1 MIREKAAAFSGI
13 FELSRISLIS
23 SNEIIGLAVPFSN
36 RFSDLLS
43 STAIA
48 TARPTLLEGK
58 ALSREVESIS
68 FRFSDLLRN
77 RKTFLA
83 AAWTLRREGI
93 ICLREAA
100 PAELI
105 ASINKDVGLLLKEI
119 EAGDH
124 GRLASL
130 AYLNLP
136 DQRVLKGYNQFRD
149 ADRPVINYRVKR
161 PDGRSGSDA
170 GMIDIFHPER
180 LSDSLNRSIHVCL
193 QESVIQRLLLI
204 SSFNRMRVKCRN
216 LYLNRGV
223 QDTRSYHCDGR
234 SLKFKSFV
242 YLSDVQSLA
251 DGPYCFVPKSQRRR
265 RLWWRNARYNKRQGL
280 GPFEFSQLQGT
291 EAISLFAKAGDMV
304 LSSQRGAHC
313 GHPQQPQASRAV
325 LVNMFQR

>member
-1 MIREKAAAFSGI
+1 MT
-13 FELSRISLIS
+13 
-23 SNEIIGLAVPFSN
+23 
-36 RFSDLLS
+36 

-48 TARPTLLEGK
+48 TARPTLLDGK
-58 ALSREVESIS
+58 ALSQEVQSIS
-68 FRFSDLLRN
+68 FRFSDLLSN
-77 RKTFLA
+77 RRTFLA
-83 AAWTLRREGI
+83 AAWTLRRQGI

-100 PAELI
+100 PADLI
-105 ASINKDVGLLLKEI
+105 ASINRDVGRLLEEI
-119 EAGDH
+119 ESGDH

-136 DQRVLKGYNQFRD
+136 EQRVLKGYNQFRD
-149 ADRPVINYRVKR
+149 ADRSVINYRVKR

-180 LSDSLNRSIHVCL
+180 LSDSLNTSIRTCL
-193 QESVIQRLLLI
+193 QESVIQRLLLV

-251 DGPYCFVPKSQRRR
+251 DGPYCFCLLYTSPSPRD
-265 RLWWRNARYNKRQGL
+265 
-280 GPFEFSQLQGT
+280 S
-291 EAISLFAKAGDMV
+291 
-304 LSSQRGAHC
+304 
-313 GHPQQPQASRAV
+313 
-325 LVNMFQR
+325 

>member
-1 MIREKAAAFSGI
+1 M
-13 FELSRISLIS
+13 LT
-23 SNEIIGLAVPFSN
+23 
-36 RFSDLLS
+36 

-48 TARPTLLEGK
+48 PARPTLLDGN
-58 ALSREVESIS
+58 ALSQEVQSIS
-68 FRFSDLLRN
+68 FRFSDLLHN
-77 RKTFLA
+77 RRTFLA
-83 AAWTLRREGI
+83 AAWTLRRRGI
-93 ICLREAA
+93 ICIREAA
-100 PAELI
+100 PPELI
-105 ASINKDVGLLLKEI
+105 ASINRDVGELLEEI
-119 EAGDH
+119 ESGDH

-136 DQRVLKGYNQFRD
+136 DHRVLKGYNQFRD
-149 ADRPVINYRVKR
+149 ADRAVINYRVKR

-180 LSDSLNRSIHVCL
+180 LSESLNSGIRECL
-193 QESVIQRLLLI
+193 QESMIQRLLLA
-204 SSFNRMRVKCRN
+204 SSFNRLRVKCRN
-216 LYLNRGV
+216 LYINRGV

-265 RLWWRNARYNKRQGL
+265 RLWWRNARYNKRHGL
-280 GPFEFSQLQGT
+280 GPFEFSQLQGA
-291 EAISLFAKAGDMV
+291 EAIALFAKAGDMV

-313 GHPQQPQASRAV
+313 GHPQHPQARRAV

>member
-1 MIREKAAAFSGI
+1 MT
-13 FELSRISLIS
+13 
-23 SNEIIGLAVPFSN
+23 
-36 RFSDLLS
+36 

-48 TARPTLLEGK
+48 SARPTLLDGQ
-58 ALSREVESIS
+58 ALSQEVEAIS
-68 FRFSDLLRN
+68 FRFSELLSN
-77 RKTFLA
+77 RTTFLA
-83 AAWTLRREGI
+83 AAWALRRQGI

-105 ASINKDVGLLLKEI
+105 AAINTDVAQLLEEI
-119 EAGDH
+119 ESGDH
-124 GRLASL
+124 GRLKRL

-136 DQRVLKGYNQFRD
+136 EQRVLKGYNQFRD
-149 ADRPVINYRVKR
+149 ADRSVINYRVKR

-180 LSDSLNRSIHVCL
+180 LSESLNSSIRTCL
-193 QESVIQRLLLI
+193 QESVIQKLLLV
-204 SSFNRMRVKCRN
+204 SSFNQMRVKCRN

-251 DGPYCFVPKSQRRR
+251 DGPYCFVPRSQRRR
-265 RLWWRNARYNKRQGL
+265 RLWWRNARYNKQHGL

-291 EAISLFAKAGDMV
+291 EAIALFAKSGDMV

-313 GHPQQPQASRAV
+313 GHPQHPEARRAV

>member
-1 MIREKAAAFSGI
+1 MT
-13 FELSRISLIS
+13 
-23 SNEIIGLAVPFSN
+23 
-36 RFSDLLS
+36 

-48 TARPTLLEGK
+48 TARPTLLEGE
-58 ALSREVESIS
+58 ALSEEVESIS
-68 FRFSDLLRN
+68 FRFGDLISN
-77 RKTFLA
+77 RRTFLT
-83 AAWTLRREGI
+83 AAWTLRRQGI

-100 PAELI
+100 PADLI
-105 ASINKDVGLLLKEI
+105 ASINSDVGRLLEEI
-119 EAGDH
+119 ESGEHA
-124 GRLASL
+124 RLASL

-149 ADRPVINYRVKR
+149 ADRSVINYRVKR

-180 LSDSLNRSIHVCL
+180 LSDRLNRNVQASL
-193 QESVIQRLLLI
+193 QESVIQRLLLL

-234 SLKFKSFV
+234 SLKFKSFL

-251 DGPYCFVPKSQRRR
+251 DGPYCFVPRSQRRR
-265 RLWWRNARYNKRQGL
+265 RLWWRNARYNKRHGL
-280 GPFEFSQLQGT
+280 GPFEFSQLQGAD
-291 EAISLFAKAGDMV
+291 AIALFAKAGDMV
-304 LSSQRGAHC
+304 ISSQRGAHC
-313 GHPQQPQASRAV
+313 GHPQHPQARRAV

>member
-1 MIREKAAAFSGI
+1 M
-13 FELSRISLIS
+13 LT
-23 SNEIIGLAVPFSN
+23 
-36 RFSDLLS
+36 

-48 TARPTLLEGK
+48 TARPTLLDGN
-58 ALSREVESIS
+58 ALSQEVQSIS
-68 FRFSDLLRN
+68 FRFSDLLSN
-77 RKTFLA
+77 RRTFLA
-83 AAWTLRREGI
+83 AAWTLRRRGI

-100 PAELI
+100 PPELI
-105 ASINKDVGLLLKEI
+105 ASINRDVGELLEEI
-119 EAGDH
+119 ESGDH

-130 AYLNLP
+130 AHLNLP
-136 DQRVLKGYNQFRD
+136 DHRVLKGYNQFRD
-149 ADRPVINYRVKR
+149 ADRAVINYRVKR

-180 LSDSLNRSIHVCL
+180 LSESLNSSIRECL
-193 QESVIQRLLLI
+193 QESMIQRLLLA
-204 SSFNRMRVKCRN
+204 SSFNRLRVKCRN
-216 LYLNRGV
+216 LYINRGV

-265 RLWWRNARYNKRQGL
+265 RLWWRNARFNKRHGL
-280 GPFEFSQLQGT
+280 GPFEFSQLQGA
-291 EAISLFAKAGDMV
+291 EAIALYAKAGDMV

-313 GHPQQPQASRAV
+313 GHPQHPEARRAV